1 MVNTINEDDVV
12 VDFSNTAENAN
23 VHAFSE
29 RKIGVDLNGLPPE
42 FAPGM

>member
-12 VDFSNTAENAN
+12 VGFSNTAENAN

-29 RKIGVDLNGLPPE
+29 RKIGVMVDLNGLPPE
-42 FAPGM
+42 FAP